1 MTGYYL
7 LDHPNPGA
15 VANPDGTYWGRQVM
29 SAPPIW
35 ITVHTAES
43 FADLIG
49 ADLGA
54 ENVAAYFTRSTTA
67 ASYHTVVDSDS
78 IVPLLPSGLD
88 DLPVHVA
95 YHCANRNTGNLG
107 ISFACRSSEWPTMPA
122 DYRRRMLANGAD
134 VVARWIRA
142 HDIPLRRVTLAEVD
156 AGVPGITG
164 HGIVQPEDRS
174 DPGLATVFQPSL
186 FPWDE
191 FLGMVAERLGA
202 TDGGTTA
209 KAEEPE
215 MRVCETN
222 AGLILLV
229 DGWDF
234 QILNPNGEDWDTV
247 TNVRLV
253 ELARAGLLPVDGA
266 GNVRVEKIGDNALGV
281 MREVRL

>member
-7 LDHPNPGA
+7 LDNPNPGA

-29 SAPPIW
+29 AAPPIW

-49 ADLGA
+49 ADMGA
-54 ENVAAYFTRSTTA
+54 ENVAAYFTRSTEP
-67 ASYHTVVDSDS
+67 ASYHTLVDSDS
-78 IVPLLPSGLD
+78 EVPCLPSGLD
-88 DLPVHVA
+88 ELPVHTA
-95 YHCANRNTGNLG
+95 YHCANRNTANLG
-107 ISFACRSSEWPTMPA
+107 VAFACRSSEWPTMPA

-174 DPGLATVFQPSL
+174 DPGLATVFAPSL

-191 FLGMVAERLGA
+191 FFELVNERLDGGEDKDMPALLCNINGSIYGCFADGIWRMLGGAEYAHWSSKGVAEVA
-202 TDGGTTA
+202 YTA
-209 KAEEPE
+209 NEWETLRSWG
-215 MRVCETN
+215 RV
-222 AGLILLV
+222 A
-229 DGWDF
+229 
-234 QILNPNGEDWDTV
+234 
-247 TNVRLV
+247 
-253 ELARAGLLPVDGA
+253 
-266 GNVRVEKIGDNALGV
+266 
-281 MREVRL
+281 

>member
-7 LDHPNPGA
+7 LDKANPGA

-29 SAPPIW
+29 AAPPIW

-54 ENVAAYFTRSTTA
+54 ENVAAYFTRSDTA
-67 ASYHTVVDSDS
+67 ASYHTLVDSDS
-78 IVPLLPSGLD
+78 VVHCLPSGLD
-88 DLPVHVA
+88 EHPVHVA
-95 YHCANRNTGNLG
+95 YHCAGRNTGNLG

-174 DPGLATVFQPSL
+174 DPGLATVFAPSL

-191 FLGMVAERLGA
+191 FFELVNARLGA
-202 TDGGTTA
+202 TDGG
-209 KAEEPE
+209 AEEAAE
-215 MRVCETN
+215 MPLYMM
-222 AGLILLV
+222 GLRNGDVIAVYDGGRTRQIGGGEYKHLSSTVPLVATSGEAEDEIL
-229 DGWDF
+229 
-234 QILNPNGEDWDTV
+234 
-247 TNVRLV
+247 
-253 ELARAGLLPVDGA
+253 RAGL
-266 GNVRVEKIGDNALGV
+266 
-281 MREVRL
+281 

>member
-7 LDHPNPGA
+7 LDKANPGA

-29 SAPPIW
+29 AAPPIW

-54 ENVAAYFTRSTTA
+54 ENVAAYFARSTTA
-67 ASYHTVVDSDS
+67 ASYHTLVDSDS
-78 IVPLLPSGLD
+78 VVHCLPSGLD
-88 DLPVHVA
+88 ELPVHVA
-95 YHCANRNTGNLG
+95 YHCAGRNTANLG

-191 FLGMVAERLGA
+191 FFELINQRL
-202 TDGGTTA
+202 DGGVSQPEG
-209 KAEEPE
+209 EEFELRACE
-215 MRVCETN
+215 MN
-222 AGLILLV
+222 DGQILLV
-229 DGWDF
+229 DGMEYQVLSEAGRPWDEINA
-234 QILNPNGEDWDTV
+234 ILI
-247 TNVRLV
+247 
-253 ELARAGLLPVDGA
+253 ELGRAGLIPTSDG
-266 GNVRVEKIGDNALGV
+266 GVPIIEKIGDNAVNTLRKVG
-281 MREVRL
+281 

>member
-7 LDHPNPGA
+7 LDNPNPGA

-29 SAPPIW
+29 AAPPIW

-54 ENVAAYFTRSTTA
+54 ENVAAYFTRSTEP
-67 ASYHTVVDSDS
+67 ASYHTLVDSDS
-78 IVPLLPSGLD
+78 EVPCLPSGLD
-88 DLPVHVA
+88 DHPVHVA
-95 YHCANRNTGNLG
+95 YHCAGRNTGNLG

-134 VVARWIRA
+134 VVARWMRA
-142 HDIPLRRVTLAEVD
+142 HDIPLTLVTLAAVE

-191 FLGMVAERLGA
+191 FLELVIERLNGA
-202 TDGGTTA
+202 QPAAGQ
-209 KAEEPE
+209 EPE
-215 MRVCETN
+215 MRVCRTKAGNLVVITGDTFKVVPKDMEWEVTN
-222 AGLILLV
+222 AALI
-229 DGWDF
+229 
-234 QILNPNGEDWDTV
+234 
-247 TNVRLV
+247 
-253 ELARAGLLPVDGA
+253 ELAAVGAIPGENGAPALPT
-266 GNVRVEKIGDNALGV
+266 IGDNALATGFL
-281 MREVRL
+281 REVPW

>member
-7 LDHPNPGA
+7 LDNPNPGA

-29 SAPPIW
+29 AAPPIW

-49 ADLGA
+49 DDLGA
-54 ENVAAYFTRSTTA
+54 ENVAAYFARSTTA
-67 ASYHTVVDSDS
+67 ASYHTLVDSDS
-78 IVPLLPSGLD
+78 VVSCLPSGLD
-88 DLPVHVA
+88 DHPVHVA

-174 DPGLATVFQPSL
+174 DPGLATVFAPSL

-191 FLGMVAERLGA
+191 FFELVIERL
-202 TDGGTTA
+202 DGGEDKDMPALLCNIDGSIYGCFADGIWRMLGGAEYAHWSSKGVAAVSYTA
-209 KAEEPE
+209 AEWSTLRSWG
-215 MRVCETN
+215 RV
-222 AGLILLV
+222 A
-229 DGWDF
+229 
-234 QILNPNGEDWDTV
+234 
-247 TNVRLV
+247 
-253 ELARAGLLPVDGA
+253 
-266 GNVRVEKIGDNALGV
+266 
-281 MREVRL
+281 